1 MKKPFSLYHWITNC
15 LQDTKWKHFLTQI
28 QNAFKKCQFCASKCH
43 LWNLKNK
50 QQCQHSTSCKD
61 LSNIWFFKNRF
72 CHTWI
77 KLQSLKFGFS
87 RWHLSIV
94 YGWPHCCCFDGAI
107 FSFGYCSLDKCHRE
121 APRDQ
126 STTRL
131 NGVLDF
137 CFHANRGWLKT
148 VFTIK
153 SLRCYRSLT
162 KSTVKDYP
170 LTIRVDDIFPAIVI
184 S

>member
-1 MKKPFSLYHWITNC
+1 MGIVDGICQLFMAGHIVVVLMGPY
-15 LQDTKWKHFLTQI
+15 FLLAT
-28 QNAFKKCQFCASKCH
+28 
-43 LWNLKNK
+43 
-50 QQCQHSTSCKD
+50 D
-61 LSNIWFFKNRF
+61 
-72 CHTWI
+72 
-77 KLQSLKFGFS
+77 
-87 RWHLSIV
+87 
-94 YGWPHCCCFDGAI
+94 
-107 FSFGYCSLDKCHRE
+107 SLDKCHRE

-170 LTIRVDDIFPAIVI
+170 LTIRVDDIFPGIVI
-184 S
+184 SYGCVHLLTFRTLKNAFRYDWVMRCTFRVVKDGLFGLLYLFKSI